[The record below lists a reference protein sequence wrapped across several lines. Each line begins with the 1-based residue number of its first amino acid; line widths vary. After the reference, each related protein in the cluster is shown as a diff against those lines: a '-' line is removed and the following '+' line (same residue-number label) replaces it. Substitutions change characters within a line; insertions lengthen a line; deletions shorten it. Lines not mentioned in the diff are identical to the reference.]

1 MQTVR
6 QMVTTNP
13 NPPAIRR
20 DQLIQC
26 IEVCV
31 LCEQTCAACADACL
45 GESDSNHLRRCIR
58 MNLDCADVCAATH
71 RMLSRHYEPQLALL
85 ARQLELC
92 AAACALCAEEC
103 RRHDHEHCQVCA
115 EMCERTEDECRQALA
130 LMRTTGAPITAAA
143 AGGEGVLAD

>member
-13 NPPAIRR
+13 NPPVIRR

-31 LCEQTCAACADACL
+31 LCEQSCAACADACL
-45 GESDSNHLRRCIR
+45 GEDDANHLRRCIR

-71 RMLSRHYEPQLALL
+71 RMLSRHYEPELALL
-85 ARQLELC
+85 DRQLELC

-103 RRHDHEHCQVCA
+103 RRHDHEHCRICA
-115 EMCERTEDECRQALA
+115 EMCERTEEECRQALA
-130 LMRTTGAPITAAA
+130 LLRGVGAPIAAAA
-143 AGGEGVLAD
+143 AGEGALAD

>member
-13 NPPAIRR
+13 SPPMLRR
-20 DQLIQC
+20 DALIQC

-45 GESDSNHLRRCIR
+45 GEPDPRDLRRCIR
-58 MNLDCADVCAATH
+58 LNLDTADICAATH
-71 RMLSRHYEPQLALL
+71 RMLSRHFEPEASLVT
-85 ARQLELC
+85 RHLELC
-92 AAACALCAEEC
+92 AAACGLCAEEC

-115 EMCERTEDECRQALA
+115 EMCARTEDECHQALA
-130 LMRTTGAPITAAA
+130 VLRGERAPAAEGLM
-143 AGGEGVLAD
+143 AD